1 MSDTWNPH
9 EDPPDPWL
17 RPLWEDP
24 DFIAEN
30 GLLEP
35 FEERPMPS
43 ASRRSAAPAV
53 VLPPEPEEIFAMAE
67 AEAAL
72 GELRGELRTV
82 PRHIAEGALRR
93 MSFKEAAAYLHVAA
107 DWIHPCDLALRAMGA
122 TGSVLAAARAGSPRT
137 ALPVTFASASQVPH
151 DESTAWA
158 TIIDHH
164 AEAGMFLARSLAR
177 MWSTTLDGR
186 RPLPASDRLQ
196 KPVSDEEADPLR
208 LRERPVWMDAAL
220 MSGGS
225 ADALPSAWR
234 MHAFGAMWRHRE
246 LDAAGLDAVAL
257 GRLVLGLAAVF
268 VGPGRGPWVLPW
280 LSRLPQRH
288 RRVEAAFDLFLDMP
302 NRRKAWFQSV
312 RDAAREGMATLGALR
327 DVAGLVAN
335 HPKLRDTQLRGRLI
349 ETVLRDAVATV
360 GSLTR
365 SCGMERQTALSGL
378 LALEREGILR
388 EMTGRTRYRVWSCAF

>member
-1 MSDTWNPH
+1 MSDSWNPH

-35 FEERPMPS
+35 SEEPPKPP
-43 ASRRSAAPAV
+43 AARRSATPVV
-53 VLPPEPEEIFAMAE
+53 VLPPEAEEILALAE

-72 GELRGELRTV
+72 GEFRGELRTV
-82 PRHIAEGALRR
+82 PRPIAEGALRR
-93 MSFKEAAAYLHVAA
+93 LSYREAAAYLHVAA

-122 TGSVLAAARAGSPRT
+122 TGSVLAAARAGSPRM

-164 AEAGMFLARSLAR
+164 AETGMFLAKSLAR
-177 MWSTTLDGR
+177 MWSATLDGMH
-186 RPLPASDRLQ
+186 PPPAAERWP
-196 KPVSDEEADPLR
+196 KPVSDDEPDPLGLR
-208 LRERPVWMDAAL
+208 LRPAWLDATL

-225 ADALPSAWR
+225 GDALPSVWR
-234 MHAFGAMWRHRE
+234 MHAFGGIWRQRE
-246 LDAAGLDAVAL
+246 LEAAGLDAAAL
-257 GRLVLGLAAVF
+257 GRLVLGLAAVC
-268 VGPGRGPWVLPW
+268 VGPGRGPWALPW
-280 LSRLPQRH
+280 LSRLPQRY
-288 RRVEAAFDLFLDMP
+288 RRVDAAFELFLDMP
-302 NRRKAWFQSV
+302 KRRAAWFQTV
-312 RDAAREGMATLGALR
+312 RDAAREAMATLGALR
-327 DVAGLVAN
+327 DVAELVAN

-360 GSLTR
+360 SSVAR
-365 SCGMERQTALSGL
+365 SCDMGKQTALSGL
-378 LALEREGILR
+378 LVLEREGILR
-388 EMTGRTRYRVWSCAF
+388 EMTGRSRYRVWSCAF